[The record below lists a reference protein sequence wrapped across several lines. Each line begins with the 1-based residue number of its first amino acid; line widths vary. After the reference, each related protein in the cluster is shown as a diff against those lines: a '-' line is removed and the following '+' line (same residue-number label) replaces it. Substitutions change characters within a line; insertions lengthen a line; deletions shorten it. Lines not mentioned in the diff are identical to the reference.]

1 MAVDRPTFSESWYR
15 VAELRPRLRAT
26 VQVHRQHFR
35 GQMWQVLQDPTSN
48 QFFRVNDSA
57 YMFIALLDGRRTVAE
72 AWETCN
78 AELGDSAPTQGEVI
92 QLLGQLFTSNLLQGE
107 LPPDAEGLLN
117 RFHKRRLREV
127 RGKVMNLMFIHIPL
141 FDPDGFLNRWVKLFG
156 KVFSWPGFIGW
167 LILVSAGIS
176 AVIGRAGELVDPA
189 RNVLDPAN
197 LPFLY
202 IGVLLTKVVHE
213 FGHAFACKRFGRL
226 DGGGGEVHVMG
237 VMLLVLTPLPYVDAS
252 SCWAFR
258 SKWRRILVSSAG
270 MLSEL
275 ALASV
280 AAIVW
285 SKTSPGETIHVIC
298 FNMMFVASVSTL
310 LFNANPLLRY
320 DGYYILSDLVE
331 IPNLSNRSRQYL
343 YYLVRKYAWGV
354 RRAISPA
361 HTLGE
366 KAWFVFYGIAS
377 TIYRVFICVAILL
390 RVADKLFIVGAILAI
405 GAVISWV
412 ITPLFKFIHYLTTSN
427 ELARTRGRAITSTLV
442 TFAAIIALVGQVPFP
457 DYVRVQGIISVP
469 AENVAELWTEVGGQV
484 IWVADSGTPV
494 SPDGEP
500 VMVLANP
507 ELEAQYQALLCER
520 ERLEVERRLL
530 RERQPAMVGPA
541 RQAVEAIDADIA
553 RVKDQLASLR
563 VQAPQEGVWLSR
575 SYARSSG
582 QYASLTEPL
591 GTVLDGRT
599 MIIRAAVDQPDAILI
614 EQASREAGAVEIRVI
629 GRPDLALTGTIESI
643 LPAGR
648 EELFSPALSYA
659 AGGAL
664 ATDPADRTGRK
675 ADQRIFEVVVIPDAA
690 DVPLRIDQRV
700 VLRFEMPPKP
710 LIQQWY
716 RRILQLV
723 QQRFHI

>member
-15 VAELRPRLRAT
+15 VADLHPRLRAT

-57 YMFIALLDGRRTVAE
+57 YTFIALLDGRRTVADV
-72 AWETCN
+72 WETCN
-78 AELGDSAPTQGEVI
+78 AELGDNAPTQGEVI
-92 QLLGQLFTSNLLQGE
+92 QLLGQLYTSNLLQGE
-107 LPPDAEGLLN
+107 LPPDAEGLLG
-117 RFHKRRLREV
+117 RFQKRRMREV

-141 FDPDGFLNRWVKLFG
+141 FDPDAFLNRWVKLFG
-156 KVFSWPGFIGW
+156 KLFSWPGFVGW
-167 LILVSAGIS
+167 LMLIGVGIS
-176 AVIGRAGELVDPA
+176 AVIGRAGELTDPA

-202 IGVLLTKVVHE
+202 IGILLTKVVHE

-258 SKWRRILVSSAG
+258 SKWRRVLVSSAG

-280 AAIVW
+280 AAIIW
-285 SKTSPGETIHVIC
+285 SKTSPGTTIHVIC
-298 FNMMFVASVSTL
+298 FNMMFVASISTL

-320 DGYYILSDLVE
+320 DGYYILSDIIE

-354 RRAISPA
+354 RRVTNPA
-361 HTLGE
+361 HSAGE

-405 GAVISWV
+405 GAFISWV
-412 ITPLFKFIHYLTTSN
+412 ITPLFKFIHYLATSG
-427 ELARTRGRAITSTLV
+427 ELARTRGRAVGSTLL
-442 TFAAIIALVGQVPFP
+442 TLAAIVVLLGQVKFP
-457 DYVRVQGIISVP
+457 DRVRVQGIVSVP
-469 AENVAELWTEVGGQV
+469 AGSQAELWTDVGGQV
-484 IWVADSGTPV
+484 VSAVPSGTWV
-494 SPDGEP
+494 TPDGEP

-507 ELEAQYQALLCER
+507 ELEARYQALLCER
-520 ERLEVERRLL
+520 VRLEVERRLL
-530 RERQPAMVGPA
+530 RERQPAMAAPA
-541 RQAVEAIDADIA
+541 RRAIDALDRDIET
-553 RVKDQLASLR
+553 VTEQLAALR
-563 VQAPQEGVWLSR
+563 VQAPREGVWLSPEY
-575 SYARSSG
+575 SRSSG
-582 QYASLTEPL
+582 QYASPSQPL

-614 EQASREAGAVEIRVI
+614 EQALREPGAVAIRVVS
-629 GRPDLALTGTIESI
+629 RPDLELTGTIHSVA
-643 LPAGR
+643 PTAR
-648 EELFSPALSYA
+648 EELFSPALSFA
-659 AGGAL
+659 AGGSV
-664 ATDPADRTGRK
+664 ATDPTDQTGRM
-675 ADQRIFEVVVIPDAA
+675 ADQRIFEVVVIPDAT

-710 LIQQWY
+710 LAQQWW
-716 RRILQLV
+716 RRVLQLV
-723 QQRFHI
+723 QQRFHL